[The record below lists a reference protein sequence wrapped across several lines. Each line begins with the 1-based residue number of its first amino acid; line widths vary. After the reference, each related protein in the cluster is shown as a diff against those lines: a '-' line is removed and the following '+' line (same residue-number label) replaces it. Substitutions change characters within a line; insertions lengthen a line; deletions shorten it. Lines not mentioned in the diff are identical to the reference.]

1 MEIFGVKFA
10 PLNVPLKRRLETLS
24 AAVCIVFFA
33 FGNFCGYILTAY
45 FLFFTETMRYFILL
59 YFVWMY
65 YDWNKTD
72 VGCKRRKLLNWMR
85 NCAWQRYFC
94 SYFPIKLIKTVDL
107 DPNKLYL
114 FCNFPHGILSSG
126 VYGAFGT
133 DAAGCKELFPGIE
146 IKVVILD
153 QHFRAPFFREYCRIN
168 CVVSSTSESLNQQLS
183 MEPAAPYT
191 GRATVLIV
199 GGAAEAMECKPGTY
213 RILIKRR
220 KGFVKLALKN
230 GAPLVPVC
238 SFGETNL
245 FDQVS
250 FPEGSF
256 MNKLQNYIRKKI
268 GIAPVIP
275 IGRGFFQYTFGII
288 PRRTPITVVVG
299 SPMELPKIEEP
310 TVEQIDEYH
319 GKFIEHVVDFFE
331 KEKHKYVENAD
342 SVHLEFV

>member
-72 VGCKRRKLLNWMR
+72 
-85 NCAWQRYFC
+85 A
-94 SYFPIKLIKTVDL
+94 KTVEL
-107 DPNKLYL
+107 DEKLCLAAILLQLLPNKINKNRRLGPEQVVFVL
-114 FCNFPHGILSSG
+114 QFPAWDFIIGGLWCFRDRRRRLQRIVSGDRDQSRYIGPTLQGTVFPRVLSHQFVLAISNNQ
-126 VYGAFGT
+126 
-133 DAAGCKELFPGIE
+133 
-146 IKVVILD
+146 KV
-153 QHFRAPFFREYCRIN
+153 RR
-168 CVVSSTSESLNQQLS
+168 VVSSTSESLNQQLS

-275 IGRGFFQYTFGII
+275 IGRGFFQYTF
-288 PRRTPITVVVG
+288 VG

>member
-1 MEIFGVKFA
+1 MEIFGIKFA

-24 AAVCIVFFA
+24 AAVCFIYFA

-72 VGCKRRKLLNWMR
+72 MGYKRRKVLNWMR
-85 NCAWQRYFC
+85 NCVWQRYFC
-94 SYFPIKLIKTVDL
+94 SYFPIKLVKTTDL
-107 DPNKLYL
+107 DPSKLYL

-126 VYGAFGT
+126 VYGAFAT
-133 DAAGCKELFPGIE
+133 DAVGCKELFPGIE
-146 IKVVILD
+146 IKIVILD
-153 QHFRAPFFREYCRIN
+153 QHFKAPLFREYCRIN

-183 MEPAAPYT
+183 MQPEAPYT

-213 RILIKRR
+213 RILMKRR
-220 KGFVKLALKN
+220 KGFVRLALKN
-230 GAPLVPVC
+230 GTPLVPVC

-256 MNKLQNYIRKKI
+256 MNKLQNYIRKKT

-275 IGRGFFQYTFGII
+275 VGRGLFQYSFGII

-299 SPMELPKIEEP
+299 SSMELPKIEEP

-319 GKFIEHVVDFFE
+319 GKFIEHVVNFFE
-331 KEKHKYVENAD
+331 KEKHKYIENAD